1 MQEKLANTIVEVANR
16 RKGRKEEAFV
26 FYHEGTYAVNL
37 SALEILHIILH
48 DIGSH
53 GDSFIEV
60 EDYEASLGMIVD
72 FSKVH
77 LQEVSSLD
85 SNHVSSIFVY

>member
-1 MQEKLANTIVEVANR
+1 MQEKLANMIVEVANR
-16 RKGRKEEAFV
+16 REGRKEEAFI

-53 GDSFIEV
+53 GDSFIKV
-60 EDYEASLGMIVD
+60 EDHEAILGMIVD

-85 SNHVSSIFVY
+85 SNYVPSIFVY